1 MVTLRH
7 MNAIGKPVF
16 GQEPCI
22 LENSREPGR
31 VMLLNQNHDRFTL
44 KLSRVAN
51 QLCVKVTT

>member
-1 MVTLRH
+1 

-22 LENSREPGR
+22 LETSREPGR

-44 KLSRVAN
+44 KLSRIAN